1 MQVLHCGFL
10 FQIWLRNAKA
20 TGVRQAI
27 GSNGNT
33 NVCCQAGS
41 CLVLLF
47 GTSLPHVNAKHLLKP
62 REGFAVAVVCNK

>member
-20 TGVRQAI
+20 TGVGQAM

-33 NVCCQAGS
+33 NVCCQGG
-41 CLVLLF
+41 CLPCAPF
-47 GTSLPHVNAKHLLKP
+47 RIFAAA
-62 REGFAVAVVCNK
+62 REYKTFA